1 MELVMSRRIYLSV
14 SIAVAGLLSL
24 ACTKEGTQDTQTV
37 DNSAQRHYV
46 SLTAGTT
53 SSEDAKGV
61 NGSDSLSDG
70 VSTKAIFPGNLKNP
84 VTIYWQKDDKI
95 GVVASGSESL
105 YLLSVESRSANMQS
119 ATFGGEIEGKL
130 GGYAVYPYDE
140 GHKISG
146 TTLTYHLP
154 SEYTCNGIDTDWVAN
169 SDKIDA
175 SKSKANFALLAKIT
189 EGTDESSEESAE
201 TSSGTETSS
210 SAATATFN
218 HLGGLL
224 CIKIDKMPSST
235 CTLTLTADKKIC
247 GDFNVDLTDSQPEIE
262 SDDASSTDNVVT
274 VNTSGGIYN
283 EPCVYYIPM
292 PIGEYNVTVELSY
305 GLIKG
310 KENASCTAT
319 KKVEIERAKI
329 KRITIKQSTM
339 YKGGYK
345 IIDGYK
351 FIDLG
356 LPSGLLWAETNVGAE
371 LPADFGDFYAWG
383 ETSVEDKYSGSYK
396 YYNFDNYKYK
406 DKEDDTIYTFTKYN
420 SGGDMLT
427 LDTSD
432 DAAYTNWTT
441 KCWTPTKEQV
451 QELIDNTTVTLDAT
465 RENSRGTTITGAE
478 FKSKTNDNSIFLPY
492 NGEYDGLY
500 HDWYSGGNDGN
511 EYGRYLTNNLVPVV
525 KKDWLVYTEYTYQQ
539 ASILSF
545 GWGAAMDNVC
555 VYTNWRFY
563 GMGVRPV
570 ANAN

>member
-1 MELVMSRRIYLSV
+1 MSRRIYLAV
-14 SIAVAGLLSL
+14 SIAVAGLLSM
-24 ACTKEGTQDTQTV
+24 ACTKESSQGAQAG
-37 DNSAQRHYV
+37 DNSVERHYV
-46 SLTAGTT
+46 SLTAGAT
-53 SSEDAKGV
+53 SSDDSIGG
-61 NGSDSLSDG
+61 NGSDSSSDG

-105 YLLSVESRSANMQS
+105 YPLSVESRSANMQS
-119 ATFGGEIEGKL
+119 ATFGGEIEGEL
-130 GGYAVYPYDE
+130 GGYAVYPYNE

-189 EGTDESSEESAE
+189 EVADASSEESAE
-201 TSSGTETSS
+201 TSSGTGTSS

-274 VNTSGGIYN
+274 VNTSGGILN
-283 EPCVYYIPM
+283 EACVYYIPM

-329 KRITIKQSTM
+329 KRITITQSTM

-345 IIDGYK
+345 IIDGHK

-356 LPSGLLWAETNVGAE
+356 LPSGLLWAETNVGADVG
-371 LPADFGDFYAWG
+371 ADCGGYYEWGGLETKSSYGWSDTKASFPDDFF
-383 ETSVEDKYSGSYK
+383 SGSDLLK
-396 YYNFDNYKYK
+396 LPDSNDTAKKLWHTSCRMPTNDEVHELKNNTDQSCTSRK
-406 DKEDDTIYTFTKYN
+406 DSN
-420 SGGDMLT
+420 GSNVAGM
-427 LDTSD
+427 
-432 DAAYTNWTT
+432 
-441 KCWTPTKEQV
+441 
-451 QELIDNTTVTLDAT
+451 
-465 RENSRGTTITGAE
+465 E
-478 FKSKTNDNSIFLPY
+478 FKSKTNGNSIFLPF
-492 NGEYDGLY
+492 NGYKYD
-500 HDWYSGGNDGN
+500 YSSGDGD
-511 EYGRYLTNNLVPVV
+511 YGYYWTSNLTPKLVKEGIIWDDYSYDVANIFCF
-525 KKDWLVYTEYTYQQ
+525 KN
-539 ASILSF
+539 
-545 GWGAAMDNVC
+545 GWISPISDQSRVNGC
-555 VYTNWRFY
+555 
-563 GMGVRPV
+563 GVRPV
-570 ANAN
+570 FKP